1 MQKDNTRSISVGKFD
16 SSQTD
21 ASYDVIV
28 IGSGI
33 SGLCCAAL
41 LAEKGRRVLALEK
54 HFKVGGYTHT
64 FKRQPYEW
72 DVGLHYIG
80 EVHKKETPAR
90 KLFDRIT
97 DGTLGWAKMDDNY
110 DRIIFPDR
118 TYDFYSPRERLVED
132 LKSWFP
138 QEILA
143 IDRYMDLIDLVSK
156 ACKGYFMN
164 KAMPKILG
172 QILSPI
178 LARPFYRLSD
188 LTTYQQISQLTGD
201 ERLLGVLTGQW
212 GDYGLTPRKSSFVMA
227 AAVIGHYL
235 DGGNYPVGGSSQIA
249 ANIVNFIRKN
259 GGDIFVSS
267 GVDEVLI
274 RRGKAVGVRL
284 DSGEELPAPHI
295 VSSTGVINTRYRLLK
310 SYYDLDDR
318 DLDLN
323 RNLDFDRQ
331 LQKVTPTMGHLC
343 LHIGLK
349 GSAEELKLG
358 TANRWIYP
366 SYDHDQNVENFV
378 RDQSCDLP
386 VLFLSFGSAKDP
398 LWSKHSPGIS
408 TMEAITLAHYQWF
421 TKWEERPWRSRG
433 EDYEA
438 LKEAYALRMLDKVYE
453 QLPQLEGKVDF
464 YELSTPLSTR
474 DMAHYRH
481 GELYGIEH
489 TPQRFRQNWLRP
501 QSPIKGLYLTGQ
513 DTVTTGVTGALFSG
527 LITASVM
534 LKRNLFQELNN
545 S

>member
-1 MQKDNTRSISVGKFD
+1 
-16 SSQTD
+16 
-21 ASYDVIV
+21 
-28 IGSGI
+28 
-33 SGLCCAAL
+33 
-41 LAEKGRRVLALEK
+41 
-54 HFKVGGYTHT
+54 
-64 FKRQPYEW
+64 
-72 DVGLHYIG
+72 
-80 EVHKKETPAR
+80 
-90 KLFDRIT
+90 
-97 DGTLGWAKMDDNY
+97 
-110 DRIIFPDR
+110 
-118 TYDFYSPRERLVED
+118 
-132 LKSWFP
+132 
-138 QEILA
+138 
-143 IDRYMDLIDLVSK
+143 
-156 ACKGYFMN
+156 
-164 KAMPKILG
+164 
-172 QILSPI
+172 
-178 LARPFYRLSD
+178 
-188 LTTYQQISQLTGD
+188 
-201 ERLLGVLTGQW
+201 
-212 GDYGLTPRKSSFVMA
+212 MA

-249 ANIVNFIRKN
+249 VNIVNFIRKN
-259 GGDIFVSS
+259 GGEIFVSS
-267 GVDEVLI
+267 GVDEILI
-274 RRGKAVGVRL
+274 RRGRAVGVRL
-284 DSGEELPAPHI
+284 DNGEELPTSHI
-295 VSSTGVINTRYRLLK
+295 VSSAGIINTRYRLLK
-310 SYYDLDDR
+310 SYYDLG
-318 DLDLN
+318 N
-323 RNLDFDRQ
+323 RNVDFNRP
-331 LQKVTPTMGHLC
+331 LQRVTPTMGHLC

-349 GSAEELKLG
+349 GSAEELELG

-438 LKEAYALRMLDKVYE
+438 LKETYALRMLDKVYE

-489 TPQRFRQNWLRP
+489 TPQRLRQNWLRP
-501 QSPIKGLYLTGQ
+501 QSPIKGLYLTGH
-513 DTVTTGVTGALFSG
+513 DTVTSGVTGALFSG